1 MGVIRFTLGSV
12 THRCFA
18 GFLFQCFQLMYIV
31 IHAAVCLPEKQASR
45 SFSPSP
51 TGLYFQLMQ
60 ILMGIRK
67 LNLGKFVVFGF
78 QQ

>member
-1 MGVIRFTLGSV
+1 MGVIRFTFSSV
-12 THRCFA
+12 SHGCFA

-51 TGLYFQLMQ
+51 AGLYFQLMQ
-60 ILMGIRK
+60 ILTAIRK
-67 LNLGKFVVFGF
+67 LNLGNFIVSRFKR
-78 QQ
+78 